1 MDLAA
6 ARAAA
11 HSFVLA
17 EAGFAQVTT
26 IDSGGFPVART
37 MTAFLEHD
45 WSVSLVQR
53 AGHRR
58 LDHWRR
64 DPHTLVTWVG
74 TPAPGA
80 SNERPHVFDLGL
92 LPPRMVA
99 VRGMAALMPADWTV
113 AVYRREVAR
122 RRAAGHTKA
131 PLRTDEDVVAELAGV
146 RIAPVRVR
154 LEGFGAGAES
164 HLWTVRRGTT

>member
-11 HSFVLA
+11 HAFVLA

-26 IDSGGFPVART
+26 IDQGGFPVGRT
-37 MTAFLEHD
+37 MTAFLEPD

-58 LDHWRR
+58 LDQWRR

-99 VRGMAALMPADWTV
+99 VRGTAELMAADWTV

-122 RRAAGHTKA
+122 QRAAGNLKA
-131 PLRTDEDVVAELAGV
+131 PLRTDDEVVAELAGV
-146 RIAPVRVR
+146 RVVPRRVR

-164 HLWTVRRGTT
+164 QLWTVGRETT